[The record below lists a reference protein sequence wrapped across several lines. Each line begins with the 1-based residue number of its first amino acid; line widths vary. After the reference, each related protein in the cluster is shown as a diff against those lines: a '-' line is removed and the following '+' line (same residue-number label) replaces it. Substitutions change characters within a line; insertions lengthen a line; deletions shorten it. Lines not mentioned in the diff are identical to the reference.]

1 MVWTIR
7 KPDTMQGC
15 RGCSAAVRRSVMNKL
30 ADALEG
36 GSQGWQGARY
46 VRIEGAT
53 HVRDRHAAVTAFR
66 RDPAIR
72 VALLSVTAA
81 GVCSLL
87 FSCIALRLW
96 HVG

>member
-1 MVWTIR
+1 
-7 KPDTMQGC
+7 
-15 RGCSAAVRRSVMNKL
+15 MNKL

-53 HVRDRHAAVTAFR
+53 HVRDRHAAVAAFR
-66 RDPAIR
+66 KDPAIR

-81 GVCSLL
+81 GVWGQMQAACMGGAWSR
-87 FSCIALRLW
+87 SA
-96 HVG
+96 HSGA

>member
-1 MVWTIR
+1 
-7 KPDTMQGC
+7 
-15 RGCSAAVRRSVMNKL
+15 MNKL

-81 GVCSLL
+81 GV
-87 FSCIALRLW
+87 
-96 HVG
+96 

>member
-1 MVWTIR
+1 
-7 KPDTMQGC
+7 
-15 RGCSAAVRRSVMNKL
+15 MNKL

-81 GVCSLL
+81 GAR
-87 FSCIALRLW
+87 SCAEPRLW
-96 HVG
+96 HVGRAEGVASWAAARGSSLQRVARTS